1 LPFLE
6 NRDAGSLTNSYA
18 REFLLDIKKA
28 CSYHRLNPN
37 ELHAVMEIL
46 DQNTSDGSEGYY
58 DSVIADAGC
67 RLVSAASC
75 VYVDPYG
82 SHLLG
87 NINTY
92 IEIKI
97 CSPRS
102 SSEYLQTISPL
113 YLLYNFNR
121 WEDLWMLTC

>member
-1 LPFLE
+1 M
-6 NRDAGSLTNSYA
+6 NSMQLWKSWTKIPQMA
-18 REFLLDIKKA
+18 QR
-28 CSYHRLNPN
+28 
-37 ELHAVMEIL
+37 AV
-46 DQNTSDGSEGYY
+46 Y

-75 VYVDPYG
+75 VYVDHG

-92 IEIKI
+92 VEIKI
-97 CSPRS
+97 CSPRYS
-102 SSEYLQTISPL
+102 LEYLQTVSLL